1 MGTGAI
7 TQYIDVAQIALYVFW
22 IFFAGL
28 IYYLLREN
36 KREGY
41 PLESDRSGGRIQVQG
56 FPAMPQPK
64 TYLLRDGRTM
74 TAPNTTPS
82 QQVVRGTPVTSHLGS
97 PLEPDGDPMLAAIG
111 PGSYALRTD
120 TPERN
125 AEGAL
130 LIVPLRNAPGCAV
143 SARDPDPRGLPV
155 VGADGR
161 VAGTV
166 VDLWIDRAEIVFRYL
181 EVELPVADQRAV
193 GVMDGAA
200 GGVPAVGRRV
210 LLPMNFSRIDK
221 QKVRVRSI
229 LASQFAQVPATREPD
244 AVTRLEED
252 KIMGYYGGGTLYATP
267 SRQEPLL

>member
-28 IYYLLREN
+28 IYYLLCEN

-56 FPAMPQPK
+56 YPAIPRAK
-64 TYLLRDGRTM
+64 TYLLRDGRTV
-74 TAPNTTPS
+74 TTPNTTPS
-82 QQVVRGTPVTSHLGS
+82 QQVVRGTPVTGHLGS

-120 TPERN
+120 TPELDAQGRQ
-125 AEGAL
+125 
-130 LIVPLRNAPGCAV
+130 LIVPLRNAPGCAI
-143 SARDPDPRGLPV
+143 SARDPDPLGRPV
-155 VGADGR
+155 IGADGL

-166 VDLWIDRAEIVFRYL
+166 VDLWIDRAEVVFRYL
-181 EVELPVADQRAV
+181 EVALPVAS
-193 GVMDGAA
+193 GVANTD
-200 GGVPAVGRRV
+200 RRV
-210 LLPMNFSRIDK
+210 LLPMNFARIDS

-229 LASQFAQVPATREPD
+229 LASQFAQVPPTREAD